1 MSTNRKSKT
10 ASKPEQ
16 KPAVTTVPKKAR
28 AAARPGAEAN
38 AETKTKTKAKVKA
51 KAKAKAK
58 GKAAVPA
65 DDAQIAALAYEIWQ
79 RAGCPDGLSDDH
91 WREAEARLRNSGG

>member
-10 ASKPEQ
+10 ASKPER

-38 AETKTKTKAKVKA
+38 AETKTKTKTKV
-51 KAKAKAK
+51 KAK

>member
-38 AETKTKTKAKVKA
+38 AETKTKTKTKV
-51 KAKAKAK
+51 KAK